1 MKRKIKQQTTR
12 QISYYT
18 VSIHSHFY
26 TYMSTF
32 WLSLVGLRTSIAEL
46 LLGIHNVCELFFSL
60 YVLVL
65 LLLFCSVLLS
75 RVIVFFS
82 GSFFHAHATL
92 KLIVVIVVVLRCG
105 LLDWLANIFLFILR
119 SIAFWCQMFASC
131 LCWDLVQFYSL
142 LSSR

>member
-1 MKRKIKQQTTR
+1 MKRKMKQQHVRFRTIPSVYIVIFTHTCPHFDCRSSAFGR
-12 QISYYT
+12 QLRNYY
-18 VSIHSHFY
+18 F
-26 TYMSTF
+26 
-32 WLSLVGLRTSIAEL
+32 
-46 LLGIHNVCELFFSL
+46 GIHNVCELFFSL
-60 YVLVL
+60 HVVVL

-75 RVIVFFS
+75 RVIVFS
-82 GSFFHAHATL
+82 GFFLLHSHATL

-119 SIAFWCQMFASC
+119 FIAFWCQMFASS